1 MDSGVTKRD
10 SLEGSLLLHFR
21 ERACNICGRS
31 RLTDRFANTVF
42 RVYPIHTQAS
52 EHIMNDNL
60 LSALRD
66 SFGFAAFRPGQEEA
80 IRAVLSGQ
88 HTLVV
93 MPTGAGKSLVYQ
105 LAALRLPGT
114 TLVISPL
121 IALMKD
127 QVDSLTARGITA
139 TFINSSLDSSEQSR
153 RLNALAAGDVKI
165 AYVAPERLRNTAFV
179 TAMRSVQVNL
189 LAVDEAHCVSQ
200 WGHDFRPDYLRIAEA
215 RHALGEPATT
225 ALTAT
230 ATPQVQD
237 DIVRLLGLLRAKR
250 IVTGF
255 NRPNLTFEVRY
266 TSDLPIKLAAVR
278 EVLSSA
284 EGAGI
289 IYVGTRREAEEV
301 AEFVRDVCGVDAR
314 YYHAGLE
321 ADLRSEAQEAF
332 LAGDVPLIVAT
343 NAFGM
348 GIDRPDVR
356 FVLHF
361 SVPGSLEAY
370 YQEAGRAGRDGL
382 PAQCI
387 LLYAPPDRA
396 LQEWFIEND
405 APTLDQVRA
414 LYAALKAHVSD
425 GMVVVT
431 MDDLSLAAGLHEI
444 KVKVGLA
451 QLEAAGCV
459 NRIGD
464 VGARMHIALSELNQ
478 NALAAASNQ
487 VEARREHKRR
497 QLSKMIDY
505 AEMNA
510 CRRRAILDHFG
521 DKGEATADVCCDNCL
536 ARLQTPESSRTSE
549 GSQIVL
555 EERAALVV
563 LDTVRRLKWN
573 VGKHKLAQILKGSR
587 AQDMTQFGYDK
598 SLYYGRYAEMPLR
611 EIQGWVDQLI
621 GAGFLKTIG
630 GEQPV
635 VHLTP
640 KGASALKARSAI
652 PLKISRAVRPEV
664 AARKKAEREAGG
676 TVALTG
682 QLLAQGLTPAQI
694 AAQRGLVEST
704 IYSHL
709 AQLIAQGKVDVSA
722 VMPETARRQIRAAIE
737 RCGSA
742 EFLAPIKALLP
753 DSISYGEI
761 RCVVEARRCELE
773 AIAADSLSNTQ
784 RLILECARKWPG
796 QLPRSGIGKV
806 LTGSRSKRIQRLAN
820 HDLYGQLTNCTTKD
834 VTREVDRMLVKGL
847 LTKNEHGKIVMTQAG
862 HAMLKDSSQSQGD
875 KNISILPSGHQLEDL
890 VEELHEDEDDDDITD
905 FLNRSHP
912 RELRGPWAAGWAL
925 DFHSRFSGADWTRSQ
940 AGDLAYRYK
949 YEGQQSLVETLADQ
963 LAALVIERLELAQVD
978 AIVPVPPSSPRAF
991 DPVSELGNALARRL
1005 ERPVWRVLAKTRVT
1019 APQKEMRT
1027 LAQKRANVAGAFIV
1041 TADCL
1046 RQVHGKR
1053 LLVLDDLYD
1062 SGATLEEV
1070 TCTLERAGAAA
1081 VRVLTLTR
1089 TIHSDA

>member
-1 MDSGVTKRD
+1 
-10 SLEGSLLLHFR
+10 
-21 ERACNICGRS
+21 
-31 RLTDRFANTVF
+31 
-42 RVYPIHTQAS
+42 
-52 EHIMNDNL
+52 MNDDL

-121 IALMKD
+121 IALMRD
-127 QVDSLTARGITA
+127 QVNSLAARGITA
-139 TFINSSLDSSEQSR
+139 TFINSSLDSGEQSR

-179 TAMRSVQVNL
+179 RAMRSVQVNL
-189 LAVDEAHCVSQ
+189 LAVDEAHCISE
-200 WGHDFRPDYLRIAEA
+200 WGHDFRPDYLHIAEA
-215 RHALGEPATT
+215 RHALGEPTTT

-230 ATPQVQD
+230 ATPQVQG
-237 DIVRLLGLLRAKR
+237 DIVGLLGLPRARR

-301 AEFVRDVCGVDAR
+301 AEFARDVCGADAR

-321 ADLRSEAQEAF
+321 ADLRSEAQESF

-361 SVPGSLEAY
+361 NVPGSLEAY

-414 LYAALKAHVSD
+414 LYAALKAHASD
-425 GMVVVT
+425 GTVVVT
-431 MDDLSLAAGLHEI
+431 MNDLSLAAGLHEV

-478 NALAAASNQ
+478 SALAAASSQ

-536 ARLQTPESSRTSE
+536 ARLQAPEPSRTSE
-549 GSQIVL
+549 GSPIVS

-563 LDTVRRLKWN
+563 LDTVRRLEWN
-573 VGKHKLAQILKGSR
+573 IGKRKLAQILKGSR
-587 AQDMTQFGYDK
+587 AQDVTQFGYDK

-652 PLKISRAVRPEV
+652 PLKISRAARPEV

-682 QLLAQGLTPAQI
+682 QLLAQGLTPPQI

-709 AQLIAQGKVDVSA
+709 AQLIAQGRVDMNQVVSEPVQA
-722 VMPETARRQIRAAIE
+722 QIRAAIE
-737 RCGSA
+737 QCGSV
-742 EFLAPIKALLP
+742 EFLAPIKVVLP
-753 DSISYGEI
+753 ESISYGEI
-761 RCVVEARRCELE
+761 RCVVEAGKYKADGISPEPELPAQERVRRVVQLGKNRSASAVPELS
-773 AIAADSLSNTQ
+773 AALRDTDGNV
-784 RLILECARKWPG
+784 R
-796 QLPRSGIGKV
+796 
-806 LTGSRSKRIQRLAN
+806 RLAACA
-820 HDLYGQLTNCTTKD
+820 L
-834 VTREVDRMLVKGL
+834 
-847 LTKNEHGKIVMTQAG
+847 GKIRDQRAVEPLLDLLSRETKPQVRQYAVKALGKIGDARACSVLDKIANDPTEREYTRTSACQA
-862 HAMLKDSSQSQGD
+862 LKQVIKPFAD
-875 KNISILPSGHQLEDL
+875 KD
-890 VEELHEDEDDDDITD
+890 EDEDDIAD

-949 YEGQQSLVETLADQ
+949 YEGQQLLVETLADQ
-963 LAALVIERLELAQVD
+963 LSVLVTERPELAQVD
-978 AIVPVPPSSPRAF
+978 AIVPVPPSSPRTF
-991 DPVSELGNALARRL
+991 DPVSELSNVLARRL
-1005 ERPVWRVLAKTRVT
+1005 ERPVWRALAKTCVT

-1046 RQVHGKR
+1046 RQVRGKR

-1070 TCTLERAGAAA
+1070 TRTLVRAGAEA